1 MTIDKR
7 ERLQKLEEILR
18 AAKAPISGDDLAA
31 RFGVSRQVIVQ
42 DIGLLRARDVP
53 ILSTNRGYYTEKRGG
68 SKRVFKVHH
77 RDDQIL
83 EELDLIVDLGG
94 TIEDVFVDHRIYGRI
109 YAPMQIKSRKD
120 VRVFMDT
127 IYASVSTPLK
137 NITDG
142 YHFHTVSADDEE
154 SLNMIEDAL
163 ENTGMLVRGDDP
175 RREEA

>member
-1 MTIDKR
+1 M
-7 ERLQKLEEILR
+7 
-18 AAKAPISGDDLAA
+18 
-31 RFGVSRQVIVQ
+31 
-42 DIGLLRARDVP
+42 
-53 ILSTNRGYYTEKRGG
+53 
-68 SKRVFKVHH
+68 HH

-94 TIEDVFVDHRIYGRI
+94 TIEYVFVDHRIYGRI

-163 ENTGMLVRGDDP
+163 ENAGMLVRGDDP